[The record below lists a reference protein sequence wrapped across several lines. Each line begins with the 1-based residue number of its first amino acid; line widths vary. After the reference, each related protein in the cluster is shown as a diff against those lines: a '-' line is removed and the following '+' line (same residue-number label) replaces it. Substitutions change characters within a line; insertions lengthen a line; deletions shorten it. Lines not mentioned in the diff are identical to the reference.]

1 MLILIK
7 LVKIFPDPV
16 KTGLNW
22 FKLVWIFLILIELIS
37 GGKIDAKAAAAL
49 IAAAASGGDPEIAN
63 KIIEKM
69 LAGKTVYKAGIL
81 CVFIANKI
89 IEKMLAGNT
98 FFYHLFNVFYYRQNY
113 WEDVSW

>member
-1 MLILIK
+1 
-7 LVKIFPDPV
+7 
-16 KTGLNW
+16 
-22 FKLVWIFLILIELIS
+22 
-37 GGKIDAKAAAAL
+37 
-49 IAAAASGGDPEIAN
+49 
-63 KIIEKM
+63 M

-113 WEDVSW
+113 